1 MNIHQIAIINLKAE
15 ELHKQLVRLKEE
27 YRYCDDPEVRVAL
40 LVAEQKAYSV
50 VSELGHL
57 IACKDAL
64 RPVKKGIA
72 A

>member
-1 MNIHQIAIINLKAE
+1 MNITQIAIINIDAE
-15 ELHKQLVRLKEE
+15 KLHKQLVRLKVEHQN
-27 YRYCDDPEVRVAL
+27 CDDPEVRVAL
-40 LVAEQKAYSV
+40 MVAEQRAYSV